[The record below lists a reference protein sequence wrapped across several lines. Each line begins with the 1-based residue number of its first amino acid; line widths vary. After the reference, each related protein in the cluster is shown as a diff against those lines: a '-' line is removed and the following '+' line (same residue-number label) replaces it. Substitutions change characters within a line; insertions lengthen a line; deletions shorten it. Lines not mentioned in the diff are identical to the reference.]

1 MTGRNTAIVVTGAA
15 GFIGARLAASLIAE
29 GEQVIAVDT
38 ESYFSSRPQIAALYR
53 EAPPAAIVGQD
64 EFFDWLESAPPL
76 GAVFHMGACT
86 DTTETDEGY
95 LERINTAY
103 TRRLWEW
110 AATRGVPLY
119 YASSAA
125 VYGAAG
131 EDEDDFDDD
140 APPENLSPLNP
151 YGWSK
156 LHFDAWALSEG
167 KAQPPPRW
175 AGFRFFNVYGY
186 AEAHKGPMASV
197 LNTAFRDILEKGE
210 IRLFRSHKEGIPDG
224 HQRRDFVFVD
234 DVVDVLRHVLR
245 NGVPDGIY
253 NLGTGE
259 ARTFLDLAHAA
270 FAALGRE
277 PNVVFFDTPPEIRP
291 RYQYFT
297 QAKMDKLRRAGYA
310 APFLSIEEGTRRYW
324 GRLKGELVSSG

>member
-1 MTGRNTAIVVTGAA
+1 MAAERAGIVVTGAA
-15 GFIGARLAASLIAE
+15 GFIGARLAARLIAE
-29 GEQVIAVDT
+29 GERVIAVDT
-38 ESYFSSRPQIAALYR
+38 ADYFTGRTQIADLYR
-53 EAPPAAIVGQD
+53 KGPAAGIVDRD
-64 EFFDWLESAPPL
+64 EFFGWLEKAPPL
-76 GAVFHMGACT
+76 QAILHMGACT
-86 DTTETDEGY
+86 DTAETDEGY
-95 LERINTAY
+95 LAQINTAY

-110 AATRGVPLY
+110 AAAKGVPLY

-125 VYGAAG
+125 VYGAG
-131 EDEDDFDDD
+131 EEDFDDD

-156 LHFDAWALSEG
+156 LRFDAWALTEG
-167 KAQPPPRW
+167 QALRPPKW

-197 LNTAFRDILEKGE
+197 LNTAFRDILEKGS

-224 HQRRDFVFVD
+224 HQKRDFVFVD
-234 DVVDVLRHVLR
+234 DVVDLLCHVLR
-245 NGVPDGIY
+245 KGVPDGIY

-259 ARTFLDLAHAA
+259 ARTFLHLAHAA

-310 APFLSIEEGTRRYW
+310 APFLSIEEGTQRYW
-324 GRLKGELVSSG
+324 ERLKGELIPSR